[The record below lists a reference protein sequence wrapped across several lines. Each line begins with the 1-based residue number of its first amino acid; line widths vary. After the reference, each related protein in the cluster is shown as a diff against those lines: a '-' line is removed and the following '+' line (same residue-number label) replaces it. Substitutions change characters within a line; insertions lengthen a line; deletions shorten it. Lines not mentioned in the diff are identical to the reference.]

1 MNKILKMTKLDI
13 LSIRPYL
20 TMKNFIIF
28 FALGVFYS
36 IISKNPYI
44 TVAMFSIGALLYSTY
59 PFLVG
64 DEAGI
69 DSLYKIFGFS
79 AKDVVKGRFLTGTF
93 IIVALTLIGVLFSVI
108 AATFMKVSIDWLMIL
123 TAIPTTIMITT
134 LIMSLEYPLFFKL
147 GYTKGKLIASFPYLL
162 VTIVVIGISLFPDI
176 VKPIFGFFSKHQ
188 AILFVALAAVWLAV
202 IIGSIL
208 LSVRWYRRREF

>member
-79 AKDVVKGRFLTGTF
+79 ADVVKGRFLTGAF

-108 AATFMKVSIDWLMIL
+108 AATFMKISIDWLMIL
-123 TAIPTTIMITT
+123 TAINHNHDYDSHYE
-134 LIMSLEYPLFFKL
+134 L
-147 GYTKGKLIASFPYLL
+147 
-162 VTIVVIGISLFPDI
+162 GISI
-176 VKPIFGFFSKHQ
+176 
-188 AILFVALAAVWLAV
+188 ILQVGLYQRQ
-202 IIGSIL
+202 IN
-208 LSVRWYRRREF
+208 R